1 MMKIRYHLLIVD
13 DEPTIREGI
22 ELALGDE
29 YRVTGFANAEDA
41 LASMEK
47 ASPDLVLLD
56 IGLPGMNGI
65 EALARIKKLDPHILV
80 VMITAYEDLDSVIR
94 SMKLGAH
101 DYVVKPLQMD
111 QLELTIGNALE
122 TVRLRKEVQ
131 TLQARCLKENMP
143 LFIGESNAIQEVM
156 DLIQRVARSAD
167 TPILI
172 EGETGTGK
180 ELMASA
186 IHFHSPL
193 FKGPFV
199 PVNCAAIPKDLVES
213 ELFGYRGGAFS
224 GARESGKT
232 GLVETAHN
240 GTLFLDEIGDL
251 SPEAQAKLLRF
262 IETGVFY
269 RVGETKATQVTVRI
283 VSATNRDLSRM
294 IADDLFRRDLY
305 FRLGVIKIQAPSLNE
320 RPDDILPLAKH
331 YLAHFNTKFGCCF
344 RGFSPEAEQA
354 LRHHQWTGNVREL
367 KNLIEKATLTG
378 RQQEVTPKDLGLEN
392 TSDSTTCDPDT
403 WLEILP
409 SLSPSGMDLKK
420 TLEQIEKHFFDQALQ
435 CSQANESQAARLLGL
450 NHHTFRYRHRKL
462 SK

>member
-1 MMKIRYHLLIVD
+1 MTKILYHLFIVD

-22 ELALGDE
+22 KLALGDD

-41 LASMEK
+41 LALLEK
-47 ASPDLVLLD
+47 DPPDLVLLD

-65 EALARIKKLDPHILV
+65 EALARIKAADPHILV
-80 VMITAYEDLDSVIR
+80 IMITAYEDLDSVIR

-131 TLQARCLKENMP
+131 ALQARCLKENMP

-156 DLIQRVARSAD
+156 DLIQRVARSTD

-186 IHFHSPL
+186 IHHHSPL

-199 PVNCAAIPKDLVES
+199 AVNCAAIPKELVES

-262 IETGVFY
+262 IESGVFY
-269 RVGETKATQVTVRI
+269 RVGETKSTRVAVRV
-283 VSATNRDLSRM
+283 VSATNRDLSQM
-294 IADDLFRRDLY
+294 MADGLFRQDLY
-305 FRLGVIKIQAPSLNE
+305 FRLGVIKIQAPSLND
-320 RPDDILPLAKH
+320 RPDDILPLANH
-331 YLAHFNTKFGCCF
+331 YLAHFNTKFGTSF
-344 RGFSPEAEQA
+344 RGFSPEAEQV
-354 LRHHQWTGNVREL
+354 LREHQWTGNVREL
-367 KNLIEKATLTG
+367 KNMIEKATLTG
-378 RQQEVTPKDLGLEN
+378 RHQEITPQDLGLEN
-392 TSDSTTCDPDT
+392 ASDSSTCDPET

-409 SLSPSGMDLKK
+409 SLPPTGLDLQKI
-420 TLEQIEKHFFDQALQ
+420 LEQIERHFFDQALQ
-435 CSQANESQAARLLGL
+435 LSQTNESQAARLLGL

>member
-1 MMKIRYHLLIVD
+1 MTKIRYHLLIVD

-22 ELALGDE
+22 ELALGDD
-29 YRVTGFANAEDA
+29 YHVTGFANAEDA

-65 EALARIKKLDPHILV
+65 DALERIKRLDPHILV

-122 TVRLRKEVQ
+122 TIRLRKELQ

-186 IHFHSPL
+186 IHYHSPL

-199 PVNCAAIPKDLVES
+199 AVNCAAIPKELVES

-262 IETGVFY
+262 IESGVFY
-269 RVGETKATQVTVRI
+269 RVGETKSTRVAVRI

-294 IADDLFRRDLY
+294 MTDGLFRQDLY
-305 FRLGVIKIQAPSLNE
+305 FRLGVIKIQAPSLND
-320 RPDDILPLAKH
+320 RPDDILPLANH
-331 YLAHFNTKFGCCF
+331 YLAHFNTKFRTSF
-344 RGFSPEAEQA
+344 RGFSPEADQA
-354 LRHHQWTGNVREL
+354 LRDHQWTGNVREL
-367 KNLIEKATLTG
+367 KNMIEKATLTS
-378 RQQEVTPKDLGLEN
+378 RHHEVTPQDLGLEN
-392 TSDSTTCDPDT
+392 ASDSTTCDPDT

-409 SLSPSGMDLKK
+409 SLPPTGIDLQK
-420 TLEQIEKHFFDQALQ
+420 TLEQIERHFFDQALQ
-435 CSQANESQAARLLGL
+435 LSQSNESLAARLLGL

>member
-1 MMKIRYHLLIVD
+1 MTKICYHLLVVD

-22 ELALGDE
+22 KLALGDD

-41 LASMEK
+41 LDALK
-47 ASPDLVLLD
+47 KTSPDLILLD
-56 IGLPGMNGI
+56 IGLPGMDGI
-65 EALARIKKLDPHILV
+65 EALAQIKRCNPHILV
-80 VMITAYEDLDSVIR
+80 IMITAYEDFDSVIR

-122 TVRLRKEVQ
+122 TIRLRKEVQ
-131 TLQARCLKENMP
+131 ALQARCLKENMP

-186 IHFHSPL
+186 IHYHSPL

-199 PVNCAAIPKDLVES
+199 AVNCAAIPKDLVES
-213 ELFGYRGGAFS
+213 ELFGYRRGAFS

-251 SPEAQAKLLRF
+251 SLEAQAKLLRF
-262 IETGVFY
+262 LESGVFY
-269 RVGETKATQVTVRI
+269 RVGETKSTQVAVRI

-294 IADDLFRRDLY
+294 MADGLFRRDLY
-305 FRLGVIKIQAPSLNE
+305 FRLGVIKIEAPSLQD

-331 YLAHFNTKFGCCF
+331 YLAHFNTKFKTRF
-344 RGFSPEAEQA
+344 SGFSPEAEQA
-354 LRHHQWTGNVREL
+354 LRRHQWTGNVREL

-378 RQQEVTPKDLGLEN
+378 RQPELIPQDLGLEDTN
-392 TSDSTTCDPDT
+392 DSTACDPKT
-403 WLEILP
+403 WLQCLP
-409 SLSPSGMDLKK
+409 SLPPTGMDFVK
-420 TLEQIEKHFFDQALQ
+420 TLEQIERHFFDQALQ
-435 CSQANESQAARLLGL
+435 LSQANESQAARLLGL
-450 NHHTFRYRHRKL
+450 NHHTFRYRHKKL
-462 SK
+462 LK

>member
-1 MMKIRYHLLIVD
+1 MMKIRYHLLVVD

-22 ELALGDE
+22 KLALGDD
-29 YRVTGFANAEDA
+29 YRVTSFANAEDA
-41 LASMEK
+41 LASLEK

-56 IGLPGMNGI
+56 IGLPGMDGI
-65 EALARIKKLDPHILV
+65 EALAQIKRYNPHILV
-80 VMITAYEDLDSVIR
+80 IMITAYEDFDSVIR
-94 SMKLGAH
+94 SMKRGAH

-122 TVRLRKEVQ
+122 TIRLRKEVQ

-186 IHFHSPL
+186 IHYHSPL

-199 PVNCAAIPKDLVES
+199 AVNCAAIPKELVES

-262 IETGVFY
+262 LESGVFY
-269 RVGETKATQVTVRI
+269 RVGETKSTQVAVRI

-294 IADDLFRRDLY
+294 MADGLFRKDLY
-305 FRLGVIKIQAPSLNE
+305 FRLGVIKIEAPSLQD

-331 YLAHFNTKFGCCF
+331 YLAHFNTKFKTCF
-344 RGFSPEAEQA
+344 RGFSPEAKQA
-354 LRHHQWTGNVREL
+354 LRHHRWTGNVREL

-378 RQQEVTPKDLGLEN
+378 RRPELTPQDLGLEDA
-392 TSDSTTCDPDT
+392 TDSTTCDPST
-403 WLEILP
+403 WLQRLP
-409 SLSPSGMDLKK
+409 SLPPTGMDFQK
-420 TLEQIEKHFFDQALQ
+420 TLEQIERHFFDQALQ
-435 CSQANESQAARLLGL
+435 LSQANESQAARLLGL